1 MKNDAKS
8 GEKAQ
13 NNAELNILES
23 RLFALARQDRGLF
36 GRRLLMEIAKNMQA
50 IFTGA
55 DLTRDGI
62 TRFRYDRTLFSDRTM
77 SVAIRDLMGGETKT
91 NHTAVIAA
99 LRDLTRS
106 VVDYYDGNTYLG
118 VPVFKQV
125 GYSKKGATIVYELN
139 DKIVEVFANM
149 LQGYVLYNFD
159 IAVRLSSEVSILFYK
174 LVYNRN
180 NGYEFRYSL
189 DGFRRDFNIPIGK
202 YKQGRDLLKLVELA
216 KSELDVK
223 ADVSFTYEVEL
234 GRPDG
239 GVKVGRLQIVGFTVK
254 VVRKQ
259 KEKTAVTARQL
270 VVGSLKVYD
279 YLKTQR
285 GFSHVE
291 IVNNSKTITAV
302 VEQMGE
308 ARALELFA
316 NIKVRE
322 NASSQKGYFISAVKK
337 ALQNYLAKRESGWA
351 VPRIKSPQ
359 TQAASAV
366 QAQQEVIKR
375 DADEE
380 RMSWEGGR
388 DEKPLLPSA
397 NLKTISD
404 VMREQNRNRFTAMTL
419 DELEKY
425 RGSVSLEKCP
435 DTFVSAWNEKI
446 AEKKK
451 QQSKE

>member
-1 MKNDAKS
+1 MENDAKS

-50 IFTGA
+50 IFSGA

-106 VVDYYDGNTYLG
+106 AIDYYDGNTYLG

-125 GYSKKGATIVYELN
+125 GYTKKGATLVYELN

-174 LVYNRN
+174 LVHNRN

-189 DGFRRDFNIPIGK
+189 DGFRRDFNIPSGK

-216 KSELDVK
+216 KNELDEK
-223 ADVSFTYEVEL
+223 ADVSFTYDVEL

-239 GVKVGRLQIVGFTVK
+239 GAKVGRLQIVGFTVK

-259 KEKTAVTARQL
+259 KEKTSVTTRQL

-291 IVNNSKTITAV
+291 LVNNSKTFTAV

-316 NIKVRE
+316 SIKVRE
-322 NASSQKGYFISAVKK
+322 NASSPKGYFINAVKK
-337 ALQNYLAKRESGWA
+337 ALQNYLAKREAGWA
-351 VPRIKSPQ
+351 PARITPQ
-359 TQAASAV
+359 TQAATAEQV
-366 QAQQEVIKR
+366 QHEETKR

-404 VMREQNRNRFTAMTL
+404 VMREQNKNRFSAMTFE
-419 DELEKY
+419 ELEKY
-425 RGSVSLEKCP
+425 RGFVPLEKCP
-435 DTFVSAWNEKI
+435 DTFISVWNEKNP
-446 AEKKK
+446 EKK
-451 QQSKE
+451 QSKK